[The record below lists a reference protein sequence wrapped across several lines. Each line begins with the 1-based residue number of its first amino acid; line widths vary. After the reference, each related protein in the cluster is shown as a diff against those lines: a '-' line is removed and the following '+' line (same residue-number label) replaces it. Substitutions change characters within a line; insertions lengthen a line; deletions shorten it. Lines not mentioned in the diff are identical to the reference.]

1 MDANSWCYYKGL
13 TSDRLKNMDEIM
25 LKWMKSKNC
34 STSENFCISESSV
47 TKFHRVPVQN
57 ISVFRDELNFFP
69 ASYLERKSCVFFQ
82 CSDGMTIET
91 KLKILK

>member
-1 MDANSWCYYKGL
+1 
-13 TSDRLKNMDEIM
+13 M

>member
-1 MDANSWCYYKGL
+1 
-13 TSDRLKNMDEIM
+13 MDEVM

-34 STSENFCISESSV
+34 STSENFCISEFSV

-57 ISVFRDELNFFP
+57 ISVFRDKLNFFP
-69 ASYLERKSCVFFQ
+69 ASKKKKSCVFFQ